1 MVRTLV
7 KRVAIVAL
15 LALLLA
21 SPADISSCGPFF
33 PKAIFIRTEAP
44 DDEADFYRGHLGIL
58 EPSYARAYLAMAYR
72 IMSGTPLTDRQVSSV
87 TDLNRYRNSDLDGAV
102 KQWLAARQQV
112 PGTQPVNVNPFKSQA
127 GSFVSYP
134 NCGADAFLTATRT
147 LAGLVRD
154 SGAPSAQVHEWLEAQ
169 DKVFINCGAGPAM
182 PDSPTARMSPVRR
195 ADREYQI
202 AAAYFYSAAYD
213 QARAKYE
220 AIAKDGS
227 SPWHLLAPYL
237 VARCDIRSGNF
248 LQAAEKLKQIAAD
261 PAESSLHS
269 SAASLLNYV
278 NAKMD
283 PSGQFLVLSR
293 RLMQTDEAD
302 LGRDLSDYTFLF
314 KKSEEPSSELPPD
327 KFQAAL
333 KESQA
338 KVLSLAA
345 RDPLT
350 NWIYAFQSSSLGN
363 DDLLERWRSTKA
375 SPWLLA
381 ALHYEDGKDASAEEL
396 IQAARVVPHDSPAFA
411 TATFEGVRLLIE
423 RKQRPQSASTLDSVL
438 RDKFDGSTENA
449 LRAERMKVAGTFSEF
464 LAYAPRTA
472 IAEGTA
478 DMAGDSRLAP
488 GDVHRLASLD
498 ADAADMLNRSLPQSL
513 WLEAI
518 RSKELPVNLRT
529 ELAQA
534 AWLRAILLDTGGIEF
549 ARELATLKPAYSDGL
564 NSFAKTSSNPERQ
577 FEAVWWILHHPE
589 LQPWVR
595 SGVQRGTPDGKIDD
609 LRDNWWCTPKKA
621 DQRSYQFNYYEMH
634 AVLSPVL
641 QRLYPP
647 DQKPA
652 AEFLNDNQAK
662 QLTAEQETFDTAG
675 SGPTFLS
682 SEVVRWAKSHPH
694 DTRNREALAMAV
706 RTSRFGC
713 SDTNSGRYVEQA
725 FHLLHDRYP
734 DSAWAKRTPYW
745 YK

>member
-1 MVRTLV
+1 
-7 KRVAIVAL
+7 
-15 LALLLA
+15 
-21 SPADISSCGPFF
+21 
-33 PKAIFIRTEAP
+33 
-44 DDEADFYRGHLGIL
+44 
-58 EPSYARAYLAMAYR
+58 
-72 IMSGTPLTDRQVSSV
+72 
-87 TDLNRYRNSDLDGAV
+87 
-102 KQWLAARQQV
+102 
-112 PGTQPVNVNPFKSQA
+112 
-127 GSFVSYP
+127 
-134 NCGADAFLTATRT
+134 
-147 LAGLVRD
+147 
-154 SGAPSAQVHEWLEAQ
+154 
-169 DKVFINCGAGPAM
+169 M
-182 PDSPTARMSPVRR
+182 PDSPTAQMSPVRR

-202 AAAYFYSAAYD
+202 AAAYFYSASYD

-237 VARCDIRSGNF
+237 VARCDIRSGN
-248 LQAAEKLKQIAAD
+248 LLKAAEKLKQIAAD
-261 PAESSLHS
+261 PAEVSLHS
-269 SAASLLNYV
+269 PAASLLNYV
-278 NAKMD
+278 SAKMD
-283 PSGQFLVLSR
+283 PSAQFLLLSR
-293 RLMQTDEAD
+293 RLMQPDEAD

-314 KKSEEPSSELPPD
+314 KKSEEPSYDLPPD

-333 KESQA
+333 KQSEA

-363 DDLLERWRSTKA
+363 DDLLERWRSTKT

-396 IQAARVVPHDSPAFA
+396 IQAGRAVPHDSPAFA
-411 TATFEGVRLLIE
+411 TATFEAVRLLIE
-423 RKQRPQSASTLDSVL
+423 RKQRAESASTLDSVL
-438 RDKFDGSTENA
+438 KDKFDGSTENA

-472 IAEGTA
+472 IAEGTS
-478 DMAGDSRLAP
+478 DLAGDSPLPP
-488 GDVHRLASLD
+488 GDVHRQASLD
-498 ADAADMLNRSLPQSL
+498 ADAADMLNRSVPQSL

-518 RSKELPVNLRT
+518 RSKELDANLRT

-534 AWLRAILLDTGGIEF
+534 AWVRAILLHTGGLEF
-549 ARELATLKPAYSDGL
+549 ARELATLKPAYSEGL
-564 NSFAKTSSNPERQ
+564 NAFAKTSSNPERQ

-609 LRDNWWCTPKKA
+609 LRDNWWCSPKKA

-647 DQKPA
+647 DHKPA

-662 QLTAEQETFDTAG
+662 QVTAEQETFDTAG

-682 SEVVRWAKSHPH
+682 SEVVRWVKSHPR
-694 DTRNREALAMAV
+694 DARNPEALAMAV

-713 SDTNSGRYVEQA
+713 TDINSGRFVEQA
-725 FHLLHDRYP
+725 FHLLHDRHP

-745 YK
+745 YR